1 MNPDVI
7 SKTLWLT
14 GIGVSDAVLLND
26 DAIPT
31 RMAGVDRSMDPMEW
45 AKFVIRNRDER
56 NYVEAYSI
64 FIRESKTDNPEAE
77 YCLGLMY
84 ARGQGISKDHAAA
97 LNWFLK
103 AYDHGYTRSGYFI
116 GRMYLSGL
124 GTEKDVQKAI
134 RYLESVSKEDARA
147 MYELGLIHFEDR
159 DVPRDLHK
167 SAEWMLRAA
176 NAGNAEAQFVLG
188 QFYKAGAGF
197 QKDIDKAVHWLTSAA
212 LNRHKGAQILLGNM
226 YRTGDG
232 VKVDLDES
240 DRWYDMADG
249 ISNVQPEKNRGPL
262 QRESS
267 PGLRGP
273 MSS

>member
-1 MNPDVI
+1 
-7 SKTLWLT
+7 
-14 GIGVSDAVLLND
+14 
-26 DAIPT
+26 
-31 RMAGVDRSMDPMEW
+31 MAGIDKGMDPLEW

-64 FIRESKTDNPEAE
+64 FIRESRVENPEAE

-84 ARGQGISKDHAAA
+84 ARGQGIAKDHAAA
-97 LNWFLK
+97 LSWFLK
-103 AYDHGYTRSGYFI
+103 AYDRGYMRAGYFI

-124 GTEKDVQKAI
+124 GTEKDVPKAVK
-134 RYLESVSKEDARA
+134 YFESVAKQDARA
-147 MYELGLIHFEDR
+147 MYELGIVNFKD
-159 DVPRDLHK
+159 DDMPRDLHK

-188 QFYKAGAGF
+188 QFYKAGAGVP
-197 QKDIDKAVHWLTSAA
+197 KDMDKAVRWLTSAA

-232 VKVDLDES
+232 VETDLDES

-249 ISNVQPEKNRGPL
+249 VSNVQAD
-262 QRESS
+262 QRQTS
-267 PGLRGP
+267 
-273 MSS
+273 

>member
-1 MNPDVI
+1 
-7 SKTLWLT
+7 
-14 GIGVSDAVLLND
+14 
-26 DAIPT
+26 
-31 RMAGVDRSMDPMEW
+31 MAGVDKGMDPMEW

-84 ARGQGISKDHAAA
+84 ARGQGIGKDHAAA
-97 LNWFLK
+97 LSWFLK

-124 GTEKDVQKAI
+124 GTEKDVSKAI
-134 RYLESVSKEDARA
+134 RYLESVAHDDARA
-147 MYELGLIHFEDR
+147 MYELGLINFEDR
-159 DVPRDLHK
+159 DIPRDLRK

-232 VKVDLDES
+232 VNVDLDES

-249 ISNVQPEKNRGPL
+249 ISNVQPEEKK
-262 QRESS
+262 
-267 PGLRGP
+267 
-273 MSS
+273 

>member
-1 MNPDVI
+1 
-7 SKTLWLT
+7 
-14 GIGVSDAVLLND
+14 
-26 DAIPT
+26 
-31 RMAGVDRSMDPMEW
+31 MAAKDRGMDPLEW

-64 FIRESKTDNPEAE
+64 FIRESRAESPEAE

-84 ARGQGISKDHAAA
+84 ARGQGITKDHSAA

-103 AYDHGYTRSGYFI
+103 AYDHGYTRAGYFI

-124 GTEKDVQKAI
+124 GTEKDVAKAV
-134 RYLESVSKEDARA
+134 RYLESVAWDDARA
-147 MYELGLIHFEDR
+147 MYELGLINFKDQ
-159 DVPRDLHK
+159 DMPRNLPK

-176 NAGNAEAQFVLG
+176 NAGNSEAQFVLG
-188 QFYKAGAGF
+188 QFYKAGAGVP
-197 QKDIDKAVHWLTSAA
+197 KDMDKAVRWLTSAA

-232 VKVDLDES
+232 VEVNVDES

-249 ISNVQPEKNRGPL
+249 ISNVDAKALPEGR
-262 QRESS
+262 SS
-267 PGLRGP
+267 
-273 MSS
+273 